1 MIVINK
7 KIFFLCIVAFVFAY
21 TLGGNLPYSI
31 FYVVFVTIVFGMIYM
46 IIVKKSLHAKF
57 EYDRVV
63 FNVSDR
69 TNIKIVVSNSVI
81 LPAPYVYIESKI
93 LSSFIEGYHGDLIFL
108 GGKRSRWINN
118 EIIFNK
124 RGIYDFGNIS
134 VTSNDLFYIFKM
146 VKSIHNKLNITV
158 YPKIYQLSD
167 SELRRGQDDYGN
179 IVNSK
184 SGIDDFTFI
193 KSIRKYNTGD
203 NLRSVHWKLSAKY
216 GELYVKN
223 FDMISGEK
231 CKIFINMHRDNL
243 LNDSTGVI
251 EENMVDFSA
260 SLAKHMMINRIKT
273 RLLIHSK
280 HQKNIKIESEKDFLE
295 FMEYLLKC
303 KSDGAF
309 EFASFIKSNLQHVP
323 SGNSIII
330 VSIAV
335 DDNLRNL
342 IVNLK
347 GRGYKVHVFYYGNI
361 LNGIR
366 DANYVRNIDI
376 LKDMGIKCINF
387 KEIIE
392 KR

>member
-7 KIFFLCIVAFVFAY
+7 KILFLCIAAFIFAY
-21 TLGGNLPYSI
+21 TSGGNLPYSI
-31 FYVVFVTIVFGMIYM
+31 FYVFSVTIVLGIIYM
-46 IIVKKSLHAKF
+46 LIVKKSLHAKF

-69 TNIKIVVSNSVI
+69 TNIKIAVANSWM
-81 LPAPYVYIESKI
+81 LPVPYVYVESKI
-93 LSSFIEGYHGDLIFL
+93 LGGFIEGYHGDLIFL
-108 GGKRSRWINN
+108 GGKDRKWINN
-118 EIIFNK
+118 EITFTK

-134 VTSNDLFYIFKM
+134 VTTNDLFCILKL
-146 VKSIHNKLNITV
+146 VKNIHNKLNITV
-158 YPKIYQLSD
+158 YPKVYQLCDSD
-167 SELRRGQDDYGN
+167 LRRGQDDYGN

-184 SGIDDFTFI
+184 SGIDDFTYI

-203 NLRSVHWKLSAKY
+203 NLKSVHWKLSAKH

-223 FDMISGEK
+223 FDMVSGEK
-231 CKIFINMHRDNL
+231 CKIFINMHSDNL
-243 LNDSTGVI
+243 LNDYTGVI

-260 SLAKHMMINRIKT
+260 SLAKYMMINRIKT
-273 RLLIHSK
+273 RFFMHSK
-280 HQKNIKIESEKDFLE
+280 HQKSIAVESKEDFLGL
-295 FMEYLLKC
+295 MEYLLKC

-309 EFASFIKSNLQHVP
+309 EFANFIKSNLQHVP

-330 VSIAV
+330 VSIAI

-347 GRGYKVHVFYYGNI
+347 GREYKVNVFYYGDNF
-361 LNGIR
+361 NGFR
-366 DANYVRNIDI
+366 NANFVRNINI
-376 LKDMGIKCINF
+376 LKNMGIECINF

>member
-7 KIFFLCIVAFVFAY
+7 KILFLCIAAFVFAY
-21 TLGGNLPYSI
+21 ISGGNLPYSI
-31 FYVVFVTIVFGMIYM
+31 FYVFSVTIVLGIIYM

-69 TNIKIVVSNSVI
+69 TNVKIAVANLGM
-81 LPAPYVYIESKI
+81 LPAPYVYVESKI
-93 LSSFIEGYHGDLIFL
+93 LGGFIEGYHGDLVFL
-108 GGKRSRWINN
+108 GGKDRKWINN
-118 EIIFNK
+118 EITFTK

-134 VTSNDLFYIFKM
+134 VTSNDLFYIFRM
-146 VKSIHNKLNITV
+146 AKSIHNKLNITV
-158 YPKIYQLSD
+158 YPKVYQLSD
-167 SELRRGQDDYGN
+167 SDLRRGQDDYGN

-203 NLRSVHWKLSAKY
+203 NLKSVHWKLSAKH

-223 FDMISGEK
+223 FDMVSGEK

-243 LNDSTGVI
+243 LNDYTGVI

-260 SLAKHMMINRIKT
+260 SLAKYMMINRIKT

-280 HQKNIKIESEKDFLE
+280 HQKNIKIESEKDFLG

-303 KSDGAF
+303 KSDGTF
-309 EFASFIKSNLQHVP
+309 EFASFIKSNLQRVS
-323 SGNSIII
+323 SGNLIII
-330 VSIAV
+330 VSIAI

-347 GRGYKVHVFYYGNI
+347 GMGYEVNVFYYGNI
-361 LNGIR
+361 LNGFR
-366 DANYVRNIDI
+366 NANFVRNMEI
-376 LKDMGIKCINF
+376 LKNMRIECINF

>member
-7 KIFFLCIVAFVFAY
+7 KILFLGIAAFIFAY
-21 TLGGNLPYSI
+21 TSGGNLPYSI
-31 FYVVFVTIVFGMIYM
+31 FYVFSVTIVFGIIYM
-46 IIVKKSLHAKF
+46 LIVKKNLHAKF

-63 FNVSDR
+63 FSVSDKA
-69 TNIKIVVSNSVI
+69 NIKIAVENLGM

-93 LSSFIEGYHGDLIFL
+93 LSSFIEGYRGDLIFL
-108 GGKRSRWINN
+108 GGNDRKCINN
-118 EIIFNK
+118 EITFTK

-134 VTSNDLFYIFKM
+134 ITTNDLFCILRV
-146 VKSIHNKLNITV
+146 VKKTHNKLNITV
-158 YPKIYQLSD
+158 YPKVYQLSD
-167 SELRRGQDDYGN
+167 SDLRRGQDDYGN

-184 SGIDDFTFI
+184 SGIDDFTCI

-203 NLRSVHWKLSAKY
+203 NLKSVHWKLSAKH

-223 FDMISGEK
+223 FDMVSGEK

-251 EENMVDFSA
+251 EENIVDFSA
-260 SLAKHMMINRIKT
+260 SLAKHMMINKIKT
-273 RLLIHSK
+273 RVFIHSK
-280 HQKNIKIESEKDFLE
+280 RQNSIEVESKEDFLGL
-295 FMEYLLKC
+295 MEYLLKC
-303 KSDGAF
+303 KSDGTF

-330 VSIAV
+330 ISIAI

-347 GRGYKVHVFYYGNI
+347 GSGYKVNVFYYGNN
-361 LNGIR
+361 LNGFR
-366 DANYVRNIDI
+366 NANFVRNMDI
-376 LKDMGIKCINF
+376 LKNMRIECINF